1 MSKKPQLPIADYITQ
16 QIALSGVAQKEIARE
31 LGYDKPNIITM
42 FKQGSTKVPLNKIAP
57 LARIL
62 GIDAIHLLRMAM
74 LEYQPETWNVL
85 EQIMGRQVVTDSEA
99 FIVDLVRQAAGDR
112 AVVPKNIEQ
121 EEQLKQLVSGWAADD
136 TAHAIAAVKATERRK
151 RQKEKQEEDQEQEQE
166 EGQKTE

>member
-1 MSKKPQLPIADYITQ
+1 MSKKPQLSIATYITQ
-16 QIALSGVAQKEIARE
+16 QIALSGVAQKEIAKE

-62 GIDAIHLLRMAM
+62 GIDAVHLLRMAM
-74 LEYQPETWNVL
+74 LEYQPETWHVL

-99 FIVDLVRQAAGDR
+99 FIVDLVRQAAGGR

-121 EEQLKQLVSGWAADD
+121 EERLKQLVSGWASDD

-151 RQKEKQEEDQEQEQE
+151 RREEEQKEEEEERKKEQ
-166 EGQKTE
+166 QKAE